1 MKNILII
8 SLLFATLI
16 SCSKELGDL
25 KYAETIP
32 GGCALGKGT
41 SLDNSL
47 TSDID
52 KVTCKISN
60 DSLNIFV
67 GFNATCCGQY
77 STSSEIREDTI
88 FIKILTTQIGTCNC
102 ICYYTYNFKF
112 TGSGEN
118 YKYKV
123 TVDDTLNFN
132 GEIKP

>member
-1 MKNILII
+1 MCFRGKRV
-8 SLLFATLI
+8 SL
-16 SCSKELGDL
+16 E
-25 KYAETIP
+25 
-32 GGCALGKGT
+32 
-41 SLDNSL
+41 NSL

-52 KVTCKISN
+52 KVTWTISN
-60 DSLNIFV
+60 GNLEISV

-77 STSSEIREDTI
+77 STSSEIKGDTI

-102 ICYYTYNFKF
+102 ICYNTNNFKF

-123 TVDDTLNFN
+123 TVDDILNFT